1 MEDEYEV
8 IKLMNNNDE
17 EEDFE
22 VILSFEVEN
31 NEYVAL
37 LPVDMKF
44 EDNEDEEE
52 VLLFRV
58 TSDDDETT
66 FMPIEDEEE
75 FEIVAASYYEFM
87 RE

>member
-1 MEDEYEV
+1 MEEEYEV
-8 IKLMNNNDE
+8 IKLMNNDDE
-17 EEDFE
+17 EEEFE

-37 LPVDMKF
+37 LPVNTKF
-44 EDNEDEEE
+44 EDGEE

-75 FEIVAASYYEFM
+75 FEIVAESYYEFM